1 MEKMNIQQE
10 FIEFMLESRVLMFGT
25 FVTKSGRKTP
35 YFINTGN
42 YTTGHQLQR
51 LGGFYATAIEKK
63 FGTKVTNLFGPA
75 YKGIPISTAAGIALF
90 NNYNRTVSV
99 SFNRK
104 EVKNHGEG
112 GWLLGHQYGDEKDGD
127 NVVIVED
134 VTTAGTSIRECLPSI
149 NRCRNTRVIGL
160 VVSVDR
166 EEKGKSDKSAL
177 QELQEEYGI
186 KTVSLINF
194 NDILA
199 FLTKKVGKGKIPS
212 EVLSQMMEYR
222 EKYGV

>member
-1 MEKMNIQQE
+1 
-10 FIEFMLESRVLMFGT
+10 
-25 FVTKSGRKTP
+25 
-35 YFINTGN
+35 
-42 YTTGHQLQR
+42 
-51 LGGFYATAIEKK
+51 
-63 FGTKVTNLFGPA
+63 
-75 YKGIPISTAAGIALF
+75 
-90 NNYNRTVSV
+90 
-99 SFNRK
+99 
-104 EVKNHGEG
+104 
-112 GWLLGHQYGDEKDGD
+112 
-127 NVVIVED
+127 
-134 VTTAGTSIRECLPSI
+134 
-149 NRCRNTRVIGL
+149 
-160 VVSVDR
+160 VDR